1 MLFQGC
7 FRVVCLRFFDMMILC
22 TECFKFT
29 FRTPQTF
36 PTLQTL
42 HNPYLCSL
50 IQEIM
55 PDLIISPSNP
65 RIQNII
71 KLQANSR
78 ERRSR
83 RLFVIEGYREISR
96 ALISGIEV
104 KELYVCP
111 ELDRQGGSE
120 DLILRNNNMK
130 VFEVGKNA
138 FARIAYREGSD
149 GLIALAVPRNLS
161 LNELKISAVPL
172 VLILESVEKPG
183 NLGAIM
189 RTADAAGVD
198 AVIVCDPLTDIYN
211 PNAIRSGVGCIFT
224 CQIATC
230 TTAEA
235 LEWLG
240 SKKIKIYAA
249 ALSDTALAYHQMDFR
264 MPTAIVMG
272 TEATGLSREWLD
284 YSDAQI
290 IIPMKGIA
298 DSLNVSTS
306 AAILVYEAVR
316 QREKG
321 KGD

>member
-1 MLFQGC
+1 MFQVGFSLTNDLWQHFRLFKHLKP
-7 FRVVCLRFFDMMILC
+7 FIILIFVHQI
-22 TECFKFT
+22 EN
-29 FRTPQTF
+29 Q
-36 PTLQTL
+36 
-42 HNPYLCSL
+42 
-50 IQEIM
+50 M
-55 PDLIISPSNP
+55 PDPIISSSNP
-65 RIQNII
+65 RIQSII

-83 RLFVIEGYREISR
+83 NLFVIEGYREISR
-96 ALISGIEV
+96 AMISGIEI

-120 DLILRNNNMK
+120 DLLHRDKNMV

-149 GLIALAVPRNLS
+149 GLIALAVPRTLNLS
-161 LNELKISAVPL
+161 DLKLSAIP
-172 VLILESVEKPG
+172 LILIIEAVEKPG

-189 RTADAAGVD
+189 RTADAAGID

-230 TTAEA
+230 TSAEA
-235 LEWLG
+235 LAWLR
-240 SKKIKIYAA
+240 SERINIFAA
-249 ALSDTALAYHQMDFR
+249 ALSDKALAYHKADFR
-264 MPTAIVMG
+264 VPAAIVMG
-272 TEATGLSREWLD
+272 TEATGLSREWLEN
-284 YSDAQI
+284 SDAQI

-306 AAILVYEAVR
+306 AAVLVYEAVR
-316 QREKG
+316 QREN
-321 KGD
+321 